1 MQTYGSLHP
10 MSSARS
16 ASSREPA
23 ADRSPHSAGVAL
35 PAEYHF
41 AVGPT
46 RGLRASRGAELWS
59 LRSFPEVRAHGC
71 CCMSRDTCS
80 RHASRAERAPSL
92 RAGMAPA
99 QDGGCDVAMG
109 ASEPDPRH
117 GSDRF
122 GTPKQAEIWP
132 CGSVNMSRHGG
143 ARRRREV
150 GALLLSEV
158 AGNAVPGNANRMSR
172 SSAAVLRVVDRGP
185 RGDQ

>member
-23 ADRSPHSAGVAL
+23 ADRSPRSAGVAS

-46 RGLRASRGAELWS
+46 RGLRASRAVELWS
-59 LRSFPEVRAHGC
+59 LRSFSGVRAHGC
-71 CCMSRDTCS
+71 CCMSRDSCS
-80 RHASRAERAPSL
+80 RHASRAGRAQSL

-99 QDGGCDVAMG
+99 QDGGCDVAAR
-109 ASEPDPRH
+109 ASEPGLRH

-122 GTPKQAEIWP
+122 GAPKQLEIWP

-143 ARRRREV
+143 ARPRREV
-150 GALLLSEV
+150 GASRLTRLS
-158 AGNAVPGNANRMSR
+158 GTDNRQLG
-172 SSAAVLRVVDRGP
+172 APA
-185 RGDQ
+185 